1 MNAST
6 DNSRPENKFRV
17 LFWNELHWPH
27 VGGIERFSEELFAAL
42 GPRGFEFRVVTSALP
57 GCPEEEVREGVRIHR
72 LPLRAGLSGSPAD
85 LKRNLESIRR
95 LKEGFRPH
103 LTHLNTSGPSF
114 LYHYLTMKTA
124 PHPTLFTFHFD
135 ATRENAVESLR
146 KMLAASDRVTA
157 VSRDTLEKARQFF
170 PEVRG
175 KDSVIHNGLPRP
187 ATSLPAST
195 SPQAAAFLSWGRLA
209 TNKGFDVG
217 LRAFAKVAALHPQA
231 RLTLAGDGPER
242 EALSALRRQLGLE
255 ERVAMPGYLAPA
267 ELEREIQACTALLMP
282 SLEQECFGLVALEAM
297 QRGKAVIASRCGGL
311 AEVVEAPITGLLCPP
326 GDESALVQ
334 AMKLLIEKPGLATAM
349 GAAGKLRAENL
360 FSLEA
365 MARGYETLYLEM
377 IAEAASPGNPV

>member
-85 LKRNLESIRR
+85 FKRTMETVRR
-95 LKEGFRPH
+95 LKEGYRPH
-103 LTHLNTSGPSF
+103 LTHLNTNGPSF

-135 ATRENAVESLR
+135 ATRENAVETLR

-157 VSRDTLEKARQFF
+157 VSRNTLEKARQFF
-170 PEVRG
+170 PEIRG

-187 ATSLPAST
+187 TVPLPAPT

-209 TNKGFDVG
+209 ANKGFDVG
-217 LRAFAKVAALHPQA
+217 LRAFAKIAAPYPQA

-242 EALSALRRQLGLE
+242 EALRALRRQLGLE
-255 ERVAMPGYLAPA
+255 ESVAMPGYLAPA

-311 AEVVEAPITGLLCPP
+311 TEVVEDSITGLLCPP
-326 GDESALVQ
+326 GDEAALAQ
-334 AMKLLIEKPGLATAM
+334 AMRRLIEKPGLAAAM
-349 GAAGKLRAENL
+349 GAEGRLRAEKL

-365 MARGYETLYLEM
+365 MARGYETLYREM
-377 IAEAASPGNPV
+377 IAEASAPGNSV

>member
-6 DNSRPENKFRV
+6 DNSRPENKLRV

-42 GPRGFEFRVVTSALP
+42 GPRGFEFRVLTSALP
-57 GCPEEEVREGVRIHR
+57 GCPEEEVRDGVTIYR
-72 LPLRAGLSGSPAD
+72 LPLRPGLSGSPAD
-85 LKRNLESIRR
+85 FKRALDTVRR
-95 LKEGFRPH
+95 LKESFRPH

-135 ATRENAVESLR
+135 ATRENAVETLR

-157 VSRDTLEKARQFF
+157 VSRDTMERARQFF
-170 PEVRG
+170 PEIRG

-187 ATSLPAST
+187 TGPLPAPT

-209 TNKGFDVG
+209 ANKGFNVG
-217 LRAFAKVAALHPQA
+217 LKAFAKVAAHYPQA

-242 EALSALRRQLGLE
+242 EALLALRRQLGLE

-326 GDESALVQ
+326 GDESALAE
-334 AMKLLIEKPGLATAM
+334 AMRRLIEKPGLATAM

-365 MARGYETLYLEM
+365 MARGYETLYREM
-377 IAEAASPGNPV
+377 IAEASAPGNPV